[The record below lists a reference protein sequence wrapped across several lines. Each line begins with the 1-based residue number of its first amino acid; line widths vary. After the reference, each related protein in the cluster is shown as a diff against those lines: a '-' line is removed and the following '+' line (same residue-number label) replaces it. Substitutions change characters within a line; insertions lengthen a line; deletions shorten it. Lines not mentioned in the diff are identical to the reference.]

1 MNRLILF
8 FIVRRKVTGGCDV
21 SSHLGENFLR
31 IPLRSFFAT
40 GCEDTSHPLLV
51 DGIGIGLVL
60 WMLFIGADEQ
70 LFLAK
75 PVYRYANVP
84 AGIIN
89 HLSKI
94 PLAYE
99 HTLPLPMVRVC
110 VREDKQLAP
119 FQVEPFAHH
128 PVLNQESHHF
138 LVDW

>member
-8 FIVRRKVTGGCDV
+8 FIVRRKVTGGCYL
-21 SSHLGENFLR
+21 SSHLGVNFLR
-31 IPLRSFFAT
+31 IPLRTFFAT
-40 GCEDTSHPLLV
+40 RWEDTSHPLLI

-60 WMLFIGADEQ
+60 WMLFIRADEQ

-75 PVYRYANVP
+75 PVNRYAHVP

-94 PLAYE
+94 PFTYE

-110 VREDKQLAP
+110 VRKDKQLAP

-128 PVLNQESHHF
+128 PVLYQESHHF

>member
-21 SSHLGENFLR
+21 SSHLGVNFLR

-75 PVYRYANVP
+75 PVNRNAHVS

-94 PLAYE
+94 PFAYE
-99 HTLPLPMVRVC
+99 HTLPLPIVRVS

-119 FQVEPFAHH
+119 FQVEPLTHH